1 MRGMG
6 IADISFHYLFLS
18 RITQLLSNH
27 FQIVSAPLLKV
38 KLMQRA
44 IRLDEKANA
53 KDITDK

>member
-1 MRGMG
+1 MG